1 METLFKA
8 LCMGLKVKLYAVE
21 LKTDPFFAMLSAIV
35 GLVNEVWQV
44 LKGLR
49 YEDRYSLYGF
59 WKGTAP
65 NRYPELQVV
74 TAATEKEAKSVMR
87 RINKEDVKQYGRMFA
102 KYAHSNPQIVFAAA
116 MKQLEGGY
124 DNMVQPL
131 VDASKYLTD
140 MGQDVL
146 TYALLESL
154 SKTTRSKV
162 QDDGTSPAKWMISKC
177 RHTLLLNLFFFFV

>member
-1 METLFKA
+1 VISLETDHLFDVSSTIA
-8 LCMGLKVKLYAVE
+8 
-21 LKTDPFFAMLSAIV
+21 

-59 WKGTAP
+59 WKGSAP

-131 VDASKYLTD
+131 VDACKYLTD
-140 MGQDVL
+140 MGQDIL

-177 RHTLLLNLFFFFV
+177 HMPLLHVS